1 MLDFFEHV
9 PATDIASHDD
19 ADMLLFE
26 FGTYAWNDGRF
37 STSLTRQLIYADG
50 DDDDIFQLRLQYL
63 YAPDDSLKA
72 IGGGHEWH
80 MRTDQ
85 LAAFRLHVFESNAF
99 QLAEARQH
107 AEADLS
113 LSTT

>member
-9 PATDIASHDD
+9 PATDVASHDD

-50 DDDDIFQLRLQYL
+50 DDDDISSYGF
-63 YAPDDSLKA
+63 S
-72 IGGGHEWH
+72 IS
-80 MRTDQ
+80 MRP
-85 LAAFRLHVFESNAF
+85 
-99 QLAEARQH
+99 
-107 AEADLS
+107 
-113 LSTT
+113 TTV